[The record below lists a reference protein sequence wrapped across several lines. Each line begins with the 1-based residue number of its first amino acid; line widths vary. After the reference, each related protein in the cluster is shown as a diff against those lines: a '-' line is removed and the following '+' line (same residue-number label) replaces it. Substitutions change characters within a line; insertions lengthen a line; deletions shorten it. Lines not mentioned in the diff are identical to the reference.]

1 MKRAVIMSRVSSE
14 EQAKGFSLDVQFEQ
28 LTKYCQRNAI
38 EIVEHYKEDHSAK
51 NFNRPEF
58 QKFLKY
64 IKKNKHAVDYLLV
77 TTWDRFSRNVTD
89 SFVMIRDL
97 KKLGIEV
104 QAIEQPIDFSIPES
118 KAMLAINL
126 VFPEIDNDRRSIKIR
141 GGIRGSLK
149 AGRWCRLAPMG
160 YQNKRDDQNK
170 PIIVPNNKA
179 RFIQYAY
186 NEIEAGKTQVA
197 IREALQLKGFKVSRN
212 NLSLILKNP
221 LYIGKIVVPAQDDEI
236 EKWVEGIHQGIIRE
250 SQFYKVQK
258 LLNQRK
264 LSTKRPSS
272 NTLREELPL
281 RGKLQCSKCTGK
293 MTGSPSRSGNGN
305 QYFYYHCNHCKKERY
320 AAKKVNSVF
329 ESILEDFV
337 FTKQS
342 QVLYKEILKAALG
355 ADQGNIARKKLKI
368 EKELSQLSN
377 RIDKLQDL
385 LVDGAIDPQ
394 SYGKTL
400 SRYTSS
406 QEMFEMEL
414 DGLKVSNT
422 DEKQLIDSAF
432 HQLKDF
438 QKTYKNSEIHHKKEL
453 ISSIFPEY
461 LEFDGEK
468 CRTSRINDVLR
479 FILQIDKDLP
489 ENKTG
494 QISNKLSL
502 SRLVETPRIELGSKQ
517 AAKKLSTYIV
527 LS

>member
-1 MKRAVIMSRVSSE
+1 MS
-14 EQAKGFSLDVQFEQ
+14 
-28 LTKYCQRNAI
+28 
-38 EIVEHYKEDHSAK
+38 
-51 NFNRPEF
+51 
-58 QKFLKY
+58 
-64 IKKNKHAVDYLLV
+64 
-77 TTWDRFSRNVTD
+77 
-89 SFVMIRDL
+89 
-97 KKLGIEV
+97 
-104 QAIEQPIDFSIPES
+104 
-118 KAMLAINL
+118 
-126 VFPEIDNDRRSIKIR
+126 
-141 GGIRGSLK
+141 
-149 AGRWCRLAPMG
+149 
-160 YQNKRDDQNK
+160 
-170 PIIVPNNKA
+170 
-179 RFIQYAY
+179 
-186 NEIEAGKTQVA
+186 
-197 IREALQLKGFKVSRN
+197 
-212 NLSLILKNP
+212 
-221 LYIGKIVVPAQDDEI
+221 
-236 EKWVEGIHQGIIRE
+236 
-250 SQFYKVQK
+250 
-258 LLNQRK
+258 
-264 LSTKRPSS
+264 
-272 NTLREELPL
+272 
-281 RGKLQCSKCTGK
+281 K
-293 MTGSPSRSGNGN
+293 MTGSPSRSSNGN

-368 EKELSQLSN
+368 EKELSQLSK

-385 LVDGAIDPQ
+385 LVDGTIDPQ

-422 DEKQLIDSAF
+422 DEEQLIDTAF

-468 CRTSRINDVLR
+468 CRTPRINDVLR

-489 ENKTG
+489 KNKTG

-517 AAKKLSTYIV
+517 AVKKLSTYIV